1 MTPLGSRVVPEVK
14 AISAGPAGSAAMVP
28 GIGSALSRSSKLAEL
43 APWRGVDG
51 GSSPLGPAESRPT
64 SPTTGTPAHRS
75 AWYSSRP
82 NRAAVTKTRGL
93 IVSRMYPTS
102 LRPQKWTIGTTT
114 APRNAEAQNTAAA
127 SIQLGSWN
135 ATRSPGPT
143 PRARSP
149 PASLRAN
156 RSTSRNVPDHGR
168 TAECTRNAVSGAACR
183 PPASRS
189 PRVSRV
195 HQPSASYRLTRSA
208 GIVRMV
214 RAPFCAIIEF
224 SYDEKINSIHGARP
238 WLPLGPDRPDHPRD
252 GGRAHVRAR
261 RPDHLPIPLHLPGRA
276 VPDRQGLRDAAQ
288 LLDVELPGYRRRAD
302 DDGEAGPRRP
312 GLELD
317 ARSPGA
323 RRCHRG
329 HPSGGGLLPAGDPR
343 SAGGVRRR

>member
-1 MTPLGSRVVPEVK
+1 MGS
-14 AISAGPAGSAAMVP
+14 
-28 GIGSALSRSSKLAEL
+28 
-43 APWRGVDG
+43 
-51 GSSPLGPAESRPT
+51 
-64 SPTTGTPAHRS
+64 
-75 AWYSSRP
+75 
-82 NRAAVTKTRGL
+82 
-93 IVSRMYPTS
+93 
-102 LRPQKWTIGTTT
+102 TT

-127 SIQLGSWN
+127 CIQLGSWN

-149 PASLRAN
+149 QARLRAT

-183 PPASRS
+183 PRASRS

-238 WLPLGPDRPDHPRD
+238 WLPLGPDRPDHPGD

-276 VPDRQGLRDAAQ
+276 VPDRQGLRDAPQ
-288 LLDVELPGYRRRAD
+288 LLDVELPGSRPRPAHH
-302 DDGEAGPRRP
+302 AHAPPRRP
-312 GLELD
+312 ALALD
-317 ARSPGA
+317 P
-323 RRCHRG
+323 
-329 HPSGGGLLPAGDPR
+329 PPPAAP
-343 SAGGVRRR
+343 